1 MKTGNILVVD
11 DEKSQRDIVKTI
23 LESAGYDVEVAVNG
37 KQAGELYRTG
47 DFDVVLTDLKLP
59 DTDGL
64 SIVDQLFQVHPL
76 GCLII
81 MTAHGSIDSA
91 VEAMKKGAF
100 DYLTKPLD
108 RDQIL
113 IVLKRAFEKVQLLK
127 ENKLLHQQLEERFR
141 LDNIIGHH
149 NQMQD
154 LFQIIKKIST
164 SNVTV
169 LITGE
174 SGTGKELIARAI
186 HFNSQRK
193 HKPFMAINCAAI
205 PEQLIDSELFGYE
218 KGAFTGAAVR
228 RIGLFEAADKGT
240 LFLDEIGDLS
250 LALQAKI
257 LRSLQEREVR
267 RLGGREQIKIDVRVI
282 AATNKQLEAEI
293 RKGNFREDLFYRL
306 NVIAIQVPPLR
317 ERSTD
322 IPALAEHFIEK
333 YNKKVGRSVRKI
345 SHEAMRFFIEY
356 PWPGNVRQLESVIE
370 RVILLCEGDRI
381 ELKDLPS
388 EIRTGPVSVTDFDF
402 QLPSEGFSLE
412 EFERELITKTMEK
425 NQWVIVKAA
434 KQLGLSYKTLQYRL
448 DKFQVKRPVQTPSNA
463 VNESA
468 DSPNEA

>member
-1 MKTGNILVVD
+1 MKTGNVLVVD

-23 LESAGYDVEVAVNG
+23 LKSADYDVETAANG
-37 KQAGELYRTG
+37 QQAGELYRTG
-47 DFDVVLTDLKLP
+47 NFDVVLTDLKLP

-64 SIVDQLFQVHPL
+64 SIVDQMFQIQPL

-127 ENKLLHQQLEERFR
+127 ENRLLHQQLEERFS

-149 NQMQD
+149 NKMQE

-164 SNVTV
+164 SDVTV
-169 LITGE
+169 LICGE

-205 PEQLIDSELFGYE
+205 PEPLIDSELFGYE
-218 KGAFTGAAVR
+218 KGAFTGAAIR
-228 RIGLFEAADKGT
+228 RIGLFEATDKGT

-250 LALQAKI
+250 LALQAKL
-257 LRSLQEREVR
+257 LRTLQEREVR

-293 RKGNFREDLFYRL
+293 RNGNFREDLFYRL
-306 NVIAIQVPPLR
+306 NVMAIQVPPLR

-322 IPALAEHFIEK
+322 IPALVEHFIQK
-333 YNKKVGRSVRKI
+333 YTSKVVKSVKEI
-345 SHEAMRFFIEY
+345 SHEAMRFLMEY
-356 PWPGNVRQLESVIE
+356 SWPGNVRQLESVIE
-370 RVILLCEGDRI
+370 RVILLCETDRI
-381 ELKDLPS
+381 ELVDLPS
-388 EIRTGPVSVTDFDF
+388 EIKTGPVPIT
-402 QLPSEGFSLE
+402 GF
-412 EFERELITKTMEK
+412 
-425 NQWVIVKAA
+425 
-434 KQLGLSYKTLQYRL
+434 
-448 DKFQVKRPVQTPSNA
+448 
-463 VNESA
+463 
-468 DSPNEA
+468 

>member
-1 MKTGNILVVD
+1 MKTGNVLVVD
-11 DEKSQRDIVKTI
+11 DEKSQRNIVKTI
-23 LESAGYDVEVAVNG
+23 LQSAGYAVEDAANAH
-37 KQAGELYRTG
+37 QAFELYRTG

-64 SIVDQLFQVHPL
+64 SIVDQLFKIQPH

-113 IVLKRAFEKVQLLK
+113 IVLKRALEKVQLLK
-127 ENKLLHQQLEERFR
+127 ENRLLQQQLEERFS

-149 NQMQD
+149 NQMQGI
-154 LFQIIKKIST
+154 FQIIKKIST
-164 SNVTV
+164 SDVTV
-169 LITGE
+169 LIYGE
-174 SGTGKELIARAI
+174 SGTGKEIIARAI

-205 PEQLIDSELFGYE
+205 PEPLIDSELFGYE
-218 KGAFTGAAVR
+218 KGAFTGAAMR

-257 LRSLQEREVR
+257 LRTLQEREIR
-267 RLGGREQIKIDVRVI
+267 RLGGREQIKIDVRVV

-293 RKGNFREDLFYRL
+293 RRGNFREDLFYRL
-306 NVIAIQVPPLR
+306 NVMTIQIPPLR
-317 ERSTD
+317 ERNTD
-322 IPALAEHFIEK
+322 IPALVEHFIQK
-333 YNKKVGRSVRKI
+333 YSRKVGNAVKKI
-345 SHEAMRFFIEY
+345 SHQALRFLMEY

-370 RVILLCEGDRI
+370 RVILLCETDCI
-381 ELKDLPS
+381 ELEDLPS
-388 EIRTGPVSVTDFDF
+388 EIKTKPVPITGLDL
-402 QLPSEGFSLE
+402 QLPVEGFSLE
-412 EFERELITKTMEK
+412 EFERELIIKTMEK
-425 NQWVIVKAA
+425 NQWVIAKAA

-448 DKFQVKRPVQTPSNA
+448 DKFQVKRPVQIPWNTANEPTDTPKE
-463 VNESA
+463 V
-468 DSPNEA
+468 

>member
-1 MKTGNILVVD
+1 MKTGNVLVVD

-23 LESAGYDVEVAVNG
+23 LQSADYDVETAANG
-37 KQAGELYRTG
+37 QQAGELYRTG
-47 DFDVVLTDLKLP
+47 NFDVVLTDLKLP

-64 SIVDQLFQVHPL
+64 SIVDRMFQIQPL

-127 ENKLLHQQLEERFR
+127 ENRLLQQQLEERFS

-149 NQMQD
+149 NQMQE

-164 SNVTV
+164 SDVTV
-169 LITGE
+169 LICGE

-205 PEQLIDSELFGYE
+205 PETLIDSELFGYE

-228 RIGLFEAADKGT
+228 RIGLFEATDNGT

-257 LRSLQEREVR
+257 LRTLQEREIR

-282 AATNKQLEAEI
+282 AATNKQLETEI

-306 NVIAIQVPPLR
+306 NVMAILVPSLR

-322 IPALAEHFIEK
+322 IPALVEHFIQK
-333 YNKKVGRSVRKI
+333 YSKKVGKSAKEM
-345 SHEAMRFFIEY
+345 SHEAMRFLMEY
-356 PWPGNVRQLESVIE
+356 TWPGNVRQLESVIE
-370 RVILLCEGDRI
+370 RVILLCETALI
-381 ELKDLPS
+381 KLEDLPS
-388 EIRTGPVSVTDFDF
+388 EIKTGPVPITGLDF
-402 QLPSEGFSLE
+402 QLPTEGFSLE
-412 EFERELITKTMEK
+412 EFERELIIKTMEK
-425 NQWVIVKAA
+425 NQWVIAKAA

-448 DKFQVKRPVQTPSNA
+448 DKFQVRKPVQAPWNTANETTDTSN
-463 VNESA
+463 E
-468 DSPNEA
+468 P

>member
-37 KQAGELYRTG
+37 KQACELYRTG

-64 SIVDQLFQVHPL
+64 SIVDQLFQVQPL

-127 ENKLLHQQLEERFR
+127 ENRLLHQQLEERFR
-141 LDNIIGHH
+141 LDNIVGHH
-149 NQMQD
+149 NRMQD

-186 HFNSQRK
+186 HFNSQGK
-193 HKPFMAINCAAI
+193 YKPFMAINCAAI

-257 LRSLQEREVR
+257 LRTLQEREVR
-267 RLGGREQIKIDVRVI
+267 RLGGREQIKIDVRII

-333 YNKKVGRSVRKI
+333 YSKKVGKSVRKI
-345 SHEAMRFFIEY
+345 SNEAMRFLIEY
-356 PWPGNVRQLESVIE
+356 SWPGNVRQLESVIE
-370 RVILLCEGDRI
+370 RVILLCEKERI

-388 EIRTGPVSVTDFDF
+388 EIKTGPVPVTDFDF

-425 NQWVIVKAA
+425 NQWVIAKAA

-448 DKFQVKRPVQTPSNA
+448 DKFQVKRPVQTPSSD
-463 VNESA
+463 VNEPA
-468 DSPNEA
+468 DASNEV

>member
-1 MKTGNILVVD
+1 MKTGNVLVVD

-23 LESAGYDVEVAVNG
+23 LKSADYDVETAANG
-37 KQAGELYRTG
+37 QQAGELYRTG
-47 DFDVVLTDLKLP
+47 NFDVVLTDLKLP

-64 SIVDQLFQVHPL
+64 SIVDQMFQIQPL

-127 ENKLLHQQLEERFR
+127 ENRLLHQQLEERFS

-149 NQMQD
+149 NKMQE

-164 SNVTV
+164 SDVTV
-169 LITGE
+169 LICGE

-205 PEQLIDSELFGYE
+205 PEPLIDSELFGYE
-218 KGAFTGAAVR
+218 KGAFTGAAIR
-228 RIGLFEAADKGT
+228 RIGLFEATDKGT

-250 LALQAKI
+250 LALQAKL
-257 LRSLQEREVR
+257 LRTLQEREVR

-293 RKGNFREDLFYRL
+293 RNGNFREDLFYRL
-306 NVIAIQVPPLR
+306 NVMAIQVPPLR

-322 IPALAEHFIEK
+322 IPALVEHFIQK
-333 YNKKVGRSVRKI
+333 YTSKVVKSVKEI
-345 SHEAMRFFIEY
+345 SHEAMRFLMEY
-356 PWPGNVRQLESVIE
+356 SWPGNVRQLESVIE
-370 RVILLCEGDRI
+370 RVILLCETDRI
-381 ELKDLPS
+381 ELVDLPS
-388 EIRTGPVSVTDFDF
+388 EIKTGPVPITGFDF
-402 QLPSEGFSLE
+402 QLPTVGFSLE
-412 EFERELITKTMEK
+412 EFERELIIRTMEK
-425 NQWVIVKAA
+425 NEWVIAKAA

-448 DKFQVKRPVQTPSNA
+448 DKFQVRRPIQSPSNA
-463 VNESA
+463 ANETT
-468 DSPNEA
+468 DTPNET